1 MKKEFIA
8 QLDLLHELGINAVVV
23 QVRPSADAMY
33 ESAFEPW
40 SEFLTGTQGK
50 APRRNWDPLSFMIE
64 ESHERCMEFHAWFNP
79 YRGVRF
85 VETAVV
91 AKEHIYFQHPDWFVQ
106 YGDHGYFDPGVPAA
120 RKFVERVIADVVTRY
135 DIDGVHFDDYYY
147 PYRIAGEVFPDSASF
162 AKYGGTYP
170 LDQKDD
176 WRRENINMLVR
187 ELHDTINALKPWVHF
202 GISPFGVWRNKS
214 NDPRGSD
221 TNTSQTNYDD
231 LFGDAV
237 KWMEEGW
244 LDYIVPQCYQY
255 LGRDIMDY
263 RVVPHWWGQ
272 HSAGV
277 NYYIGQGPFRLGSAE
292 RGEAWSEG
300 NEIDRQMQF
309 NTSVHNLQGSVFFRS
324 LTFRDNPLGVNDSLR
339 TKYYKYPALTPASH
353 LDEGRINAELPRNL
367 HCKPRKRS
375 ITIKWDL
382 EHPERVMYCILYR
395 NADINSPENILGITN
410 GNTFHLRHSDPGFIW
425 EDIHITTVDD
435 YRVESQAVTVLAT
448 R

>member
-263 RVVPHWWGQ
+263 RVVP
-272 HSAGV
+272 
-277 NYYIGQGPFRLGSAE
+277 P
-292 RGEAWSEG
+292 
-300 NEIDRQMQF
+300 
-309 NTSVHNLQGSVFFRS
+309 
-324 LTFRDNPLGVNDSLR
+324 
-339 TKYYKYPALTPASH
+339 
-353 LDEGRINAELPRNL
+353 
-367 HCKPRKRS
+367 
-375 ITIKWDL
+375 
-382 EHPERVMYCILYR
+382 
-395 NADINSPENILGITN
+395 
-410 GNTFHLRHSDPGFIW
+410 
-425 EDIHITTVDD
+425 
-435 YRVESQAVTVLAT
+435 
-448 R
+448 